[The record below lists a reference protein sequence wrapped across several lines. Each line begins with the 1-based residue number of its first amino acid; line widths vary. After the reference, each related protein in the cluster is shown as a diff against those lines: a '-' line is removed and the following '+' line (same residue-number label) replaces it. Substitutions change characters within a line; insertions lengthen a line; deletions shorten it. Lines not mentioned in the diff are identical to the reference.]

1 MFRIS
6 KRKAEKKRVL
16 LGGRCPWLHLP
27 HLPFESNKNNK
38 NIRYIPDTARSSGFL
53 SQLLVVG
60 GEEVFLLVKLHPHSR
75 PDCRGGRG
83 PKLLL
88 PHPCLSPCHC
98 RRPLHSIGISSII
111 NKSPT
116 DSPVHHYVP
125 TLLVSA
131 VLLFLYL
138 LLLLLLSTTCT

>member
-1 MFRIS
+1 MYHSSTRELEYMYNPSPHFPLRAGNGYEVNKSMFRIS

-27 HLPFESNKNNK
+27 HLPFENNKNNK
-38 NIRYIPDTARSSGFL
+38 NIRYIPNTARSSGFL

-111 NKSPT
+111 
-116 DSPVHHYVP
+116 
-125 TLLVSA
+125 
-131 VLLFLYL
+131 
-138 LLLLLLSTTCT
+138 